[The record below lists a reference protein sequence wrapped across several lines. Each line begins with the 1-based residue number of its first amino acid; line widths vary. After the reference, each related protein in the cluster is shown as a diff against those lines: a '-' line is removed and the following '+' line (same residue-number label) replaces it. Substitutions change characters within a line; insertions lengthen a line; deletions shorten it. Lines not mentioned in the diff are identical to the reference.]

1 MTKDKLYVLSA
12 ILLLIAVAIP
22 LCLSYSYF
30 GEDALK
36 VVDSISALI
45 GAFCGVITL
54 LIAIL
59 LYNKYGIDQSIADRN
74 LKIVL
79 EIVEELKKTVAFA
92 YSESK
97 SGTYFVQ
104 LNFWNTDLAVLSRG
118 PKNQFLDDIVY
129 FKISY
134 AYAFSR
140 LFDLGRDPFAPKEI
154 VEAIKRIQFVTLT
167 DVKVEDR
174 AEKYAL
180 ISVKLEE
187 KIENDEIVGRLNNR
201 DMTLREYVQNYQAVK
216 ESIKSWLVNH
226 NVDSGCLNF

>member
-1 MTKDKLYVLSA
+1 MTKGKLYVLSA

-22 LCLSYSYF
+22 LCMSYL
-30 GEDALK
+30 GEEALK
-36 VVDSISALI
+36 VVDSISDLI

-79 EIVEELKKTVAFA
+79 EIVEELKKTIAFA

-118 PKNQFLDDIVY
+118 RRTQHLDDPVS
-129 FKISY
+129 FKLSY
-134 AYAFSR
+134 AS
-140 LFDLGRDPFAPKEI
+140 
-154 VEAIKRIQFVTLT
+154 
-167 DVKVEDR
+167 
-174 AEKYAL
+174 
-180 ISVKLEE
+180 
-187 KIENDEIVGRLNNR
+187 
-201 DMTLREYVQNYQAVK
+201 
-216 ESIKSWLVNH
+216 
-226 NVDSGCLNF
+226 

>member
-22 LCLSYSYF
+22 LILCYL
-30 GEDALK
+30 GDDALK

-45 GAFCGVITL
+45 GASCGVITL

-74 LKIVL
+74 LKVVL

-92 YSESK
+92 CSESK

-104 LNFWNTDLAVLSRG
+104 LNFWNTDLEVLSRG
-118 PKNQFLDDIVY
+118 PKTQYLDDVVY

-134 AYAFSR
+134 VYAFSR

-154 VEAIKRIQFVTLT
+154 VEAIKRIQFVTLSE
-167 DVKVEDR
+167 VREEKR
-174 AEKYAL
+174 AEKYAV
-180 ISVKLEE
+180 ISVKVEE
-187 KIENDEIVGRLNNR
+187 KIENEEMVGRLNNR

-226 NVDSGCLNF
+226 NVDPKSLNF

>member
-12 ILLLIAVAIP
+12 ILLLIAVVIP
-22 LCLSYSYF
+22 LCMSCL
-30 GEDALK
+30 GENALK

-54 LIAIL
+54 FIAIL

-97 SGTYFVQ
+97 SGAYFVQ

-118 PKNQFLDDIVY
+118 PKTQFLDDMVY
-129 FKISY
+129 FRINY
-134 AYAFSR
+134 AYAFSN

-154 VEAIKRIQFVTLT
+154 VEAIKRIQFVSLT
-167 DVKVEDR
+167 GVKEEDR
-174 AEKYAL
+174 AEKYAV
-180 ISVKLEE
+180 ISARFEE

-201 DMTLREYVQNYQAVK
+201 DMTLREYVQNYMAVK

-226 NVDSGCLNF
+226 NVDPNSLNF

>member
-12 ILLLIAVAIP
+12 ILLLIAVVIP
-22 LCLSYSYF
+22 LCMSCL
-30 GEDALK
+30 GENALK

-54 LIAIL
+54 FIAIL

-79 EIVEELKKTVAFA
+79 EILEELKKTVAFA

-97 SGTYFVQ
+97 SGAYFVQ

-118 PKNQFLDDIVY
+118 PKTQFLDDMVY
-129 FKISY
+129 FRINY
-134 AYAFSR
+134 AYAFSN

-154 VEAIKRIQFVTLT
+154 VEAIKRIQFVSLT
-167 DVKVEDR
+167 GVKEEDR
-174 AEKYAL
+174 AEKYAV
-180 ISVKLEE
+180 ISARFEE

-201 DMTLREYVQNYQAVK
+201 DMTLREYVQNYMAVK

-226 NVDSGCLNF
+226 NVDPNSLNF

>member
-22 LCLSYSYF
+22 LILCYL
-30 GEDALK
+30 GDDALK

-45 GAFCGVITL
+45 GASCGVITL

-74 LKIVL
+74 LKVVL

-92 YSESK
+92 CSESK
-97 SGTYFVQ
+97 
-104 LNFWNTDLAVLSRG
+104 
-118 PKNQFLDDIVY
+118 
-129 FKISY
+129 ISY
-134 AYAFSR
+134 VYAFSR

-154 VEAIKRIQFVTLT
+154 VEAIKRIQFVTLSE
-167 DVKVEDR
+167 VREEKR
-174 AEKYAL
+174 AEKYAV
-180 ISVKLEE
+180 ISVKVEE
-187 KIENDEIVGRLNNR
+187 KIENEEMVGRLNNR

-226 NVDSGCLNF
+226 NVDPKSLNF

>member
-12 ILLLIAVAIP
+12 ILLLIAVVIP
-22 LCLSYSYF
+22 LCMSCL
-30 GEDALK
+30 GENALK

-54 LIAIL
+54 FIAIL
-59 LYNKYGIDQSIADRN
+59 LYSKYGIDQSIADRN

-97 SGTYFVQ
+97 SGAYFVQ

-118 PKNQFLDDIVY
+118 PKTQFLDDLVY
-129 FKISY
+129 FRISY
-134 AYAFSR
+134 AYAFSN

-154 VEAIKRIQFVTLT
+154 VEAIKRIQFVSLT
-167 DVKVEDR
+167 GVKEEDR
-174 AEKYAL
+174 AEKYAV
-180 ISVKLEE
+180 ISARFEE

-201 DMTLREYVQNYQAVK
+201 DMTLREYVQNYMAVK

-226 NVDSGCLNF
+226 NVDPNSLNF

>member
-12 ILLLIAVAIP
+12 ILLLFAVVIP
-22 LCLSYSYF
+22 LYLSCI
-30 GEDALK
+30 GEETLK

-45 GAFCGVITL
+45 GAFCGIITL

-97 SGTYFVQ
+97 SGAYFVQ

-118 PKNQFLDDIVY
+118 PRTQYLDDMVY

-154 VEAIKRIQFVTLT
+154 VDAIKRIQFVTLSE
-167 DVKVEDR
+167 VREEER
-174 AEKYAL
+174 AGKYAV
-180 ISVKLEE
+180 ISVKVEE

-216 ESIKSWLVNH
+216 ELIKSWLVNH
-226 NVDSGCLNF
+226 NVDPKNLNF